1 MSLVSPENITF
12 QLGKNKK
19 QFLTCVHVC
28 LFMCVCVFVCVCVC
42 VQLHVRVC
50 VRAISPMKV

>member
-28 LFMCVCVFVCVCVC
+28 LFMCVCVCVCVC
-42 VQLHVRVC
+42 AAACAC
-50 VRAISPMKV
+50 VRARY

>member
-28 LFMCVCVFVCVCVC
+28 LFMCVCVCVCVC